1 MATRA
6 AIIYLDPKTLTTTS
20 TYNHYDGYPDNLG
33 AALEAYYDDDI
44 NAKKIASEGYIS
56 YLDLETGEIEVTNP
70 SDRNVKP
77 EITNLTDD
85 EFQSASDIIDL
96 INSYGADYAYIWSP
110 AVDEWVTFKN
120 SDSKTLYM
128 QLEQM
133 MPELLGRGNFEDGGM
148 MENKDYMN
156 ESYKTKW
163 QNFLNENDDA
173 KVRFEKIR
181 DNAYRMLK
189 QEDGRQVND
198 YVDALVRQIKL
209 KPSDADEY
217 IEYDSTDWKADF
229 DDYISNKMDF

>member
-6 AIIYLDPKTLTTTS
+6 AIIYLDPETLTTTS
-20 TYNHYDGYPDNLG
+20 TYNHYDGYPDSLG
-33 AALEAYYDDDI
+33 AALEEYYDDDI

-110 AVDEWVTFKN
+110 AVDKWVTFKN

-128 QLEQM
+128 KLEQM
-133 MPELLGRGNFEDGGM
+133 MPELLGMGTNPENDPQSGDFMNEWNQFIN
-148 MENKDYMN
+148 ENK
-156 ESYKTKW
+156 
-163 QNFLNENDDA
+163 A
-173 KVRFEKIR
+173 I
-181 DNAYRMLK
+181 DNMWAVYVKSL
-189 QEDGRQVND
+189 VND
-198 YVDALVRQIKL
+198 IRLNGVGDYVNFN
-209 KPSDADEY
+209 EY
-217 IEYDSTDWKADF
+217 NFIEDFENYVGDRMDS
-229 DDYISNKMDF
+229 

>member
-133 MPELLGRGNFEDGGM
+133 MPELLGMGTNP
-148 MENKDYMN
+148 ENDPQSGDFIN
-156 ESYKTKW
+156 EWKK
-163 QNFLNENDDA
+163 FLNEDKEIDSA
-173 KVRFEKIR
+173 AI
-181 DNAYRMLK
+181 DNMWAVYVKSL
-189 QEDGRQVND
+189 VND
-198 YVDALVRQIKL
+198 IKINGVGDYVNFN
-209 KPSDADEY
+209 EY
-217 IEYDSTDWKADF
+217 NFIEDF
-229 DDYISNKMDF
+229 ENYVGDKMDY

>member
-85 EFQSASDIIDL
+85 ESQSASDIIDL

-156 ESYKTKW
+156 EWNQFIT
-163 QNFLNENDDA
+163 ENKA
-173 KVRFEKIR
+173 I
-181 DNAYRMLK
+181 DNMWAVYVKSL
-189 QEDGRQVND
+189 VND
-198 YVDALVRQIKL
+198 IRLNGVEQCVNFNEYNFIEDFENCV
-209 KPSDADEY
+209 ADRM
-217 IEYDSTDWKADF
+217 DS
-229 DDYISNKMDF
+229 